1 MILFHRAVEFCIDPG
16 GANQL
21 GFQLIMGV
29 PSNRGGA
36 GTWAIAR
43 IAASLAAGLWAT
55 PILAQQ
61 QSAAPPG
68 PAGSP
73 PPAAA
78 AQAQPAGNTVPQS
91 VVALPASGKKD
102 EPELPSFCEVRVS
115 EFMTVDLIVQNDDIR
130 NVLQKLAVQ
139 SRRNIVPSQAV
150 RQKVTATIY
159 GVPFYDGLDA
169 LLSANGMGYV
179 ERGEFI
185 YVYTAP
191 ELAILKAD
199 DKRRVVKVI
208 ALDYLRSDDA
218 ISFARSLLS
227 AEGKIEATRD
237 ASGAAAGSSDRT
249 TAQSAESIYTPGQN
263 EYATMNALVVHD
275 FPENVAEV
283 EDLVKTL
290 DTKPSQVLIE
300 ATIIQTT
307 LTEANA
313 FGVDF
318 AVLSDVQFTDFFNF
332 PRAFNPQGFRSQDRA
347 PTEDEFT
354 PSTDNRN
361 FAASTPGNTG
371 QGPATFR
378 GGFIKNDV
386 GVFIRALDEVSDVS
400 LLSNPKVL
408 TLNRQRARVLV
419 GTRVGY
425 LETTVVE
432 NQVLQSVKFIDTGI
446 ELDMRPFI
454 LQNQMI
460 RLELAPKVSQVTF
473 RTLTGVG
480 GQSQQIPDEQI
491 QTVNTDVHVPG
502 GYTAVLGGL
511 FREDVSNSRSQVPI
525 LGDIP
530 ILGVPFR
537 GQDDSTNRTEI
548 IFLIKPTILQ
558 DRILVE
564 QGQRGA
570 EWGEAVRVGS
580 RNGLL
585 PWSRERQSARL
596 NVEAERLAASGKVD
610 AALWSVRRSL
620 ELNPTQPDAIRIRE
634 SLLSRPEV
642 WPKRSIMER
651 IVEAES
657 SGGAVMPLPGGD
669 APQQDNT
676 PPPPPPEAE
685 PPAAPEPTPGE

>member
-1 MILFHRAVEFCIDPG
+1 
-16 GANQL
+16 
-21 GFQLIMGV
+21 MGV
-29 PSNRGGA
+29 RSNRGGA
-36 GTWAIAR
+36 GCWGLAR
-43 IAASLAAGLWAT
+43 IAASLGAGLWVIPA
-55 PILAQQ
+55 LAQGQ
-61 QSAAPPG
+61 PAASAPP
-68 PAGSP
+68 ATSSA
-73 PPAAA
+73 PAAA
-78 AQAQPAGNTVPQS
+78 TPAQPAGNITPQN
-91 VVALPASGKKD
+91 VASAPSGGKKD

-169 LLSANGMGYV
+169 LLSANGMGYI

-185 YVYTAP
+185 YVYTGP

-199 DKRRVVKVI
+199 EKRRVVKVI
-208 ALDYLRSDDA
+208 SLDYLRADDA

-237 ASGAAAGSSDRT
+237 TGGAGATSADKATSQSDG
-249 TAQSAESIYTPGQN
+249 SIYTPGQN
-263 EYATMNALVVHD
+263 EFATLNALVVHD
-275 FPENVAEV
+275 FPENAAEV
-283 EDLVKTL
+283 EDLLHTL

-332 PRAFNPQGFRSQDRA
+332 PRAFNPQGFRSQDRT
-347 PTEDEFT
+347 PSEDEFT
-354 PSTDNRN
+354 PDRDNRN
-361 FAASTPGNTG
+361 FATSTAGNTG

-378 GGFIKNDV
+378 GGFIKNDI

-480 GQSQQIPDEQI
+480 GQNQQIPDEHI

-511 FREDVSNSRSQVPI
+511 FREDVTNKRSQVPI

-530 ILGVPFR
+530 LIGVPFR

-596 NVEAERLAASGKVD
+596 NVEAERLAADGKID

-651 IVEAES
+651 LIEAEAA
-657 SGGAVMPLPGGD
+657 GGAVMPLPGEP
-669 APQQDNT
+669 APMQEQ
-676 PPPPPPEAE
+676 PAPVPVE
-685 PPAAPEPTPGE
+685 PAPAPDPAPEP

>member
-1 MILFHRAVEFCIDPG
+1 MT
-16 GANQL
+16 
-21 GFQLIMGV
+21 M
-29 PSNRGGA
+29 
-36 GTWAIAR
+36 
-43 IAASLAAGLWAT
+43 AASLFLLAGTSLGQSGAT
-55 PILAQQ
+55 
-61 QSAAPPG
+61 STPPTS
-68 PAGSP
+68 PVSPGSNAT
-73 PPAAA
+73 PPAAT
-78 AQAQPAGNTVPQS
+78 GNANPQS
-91 VVALPASGKKD
+91 VAASPGGGPKKD
-102 EPELPSFCEVRVS
+102 EPELPSFSEVRVS

-191 ELAILKAD
+191 ELALLKAD
-199 DKRRVVKVI
+199 ERRRVVKVI
-208 ALDYLRSDDA
+208 PLDYLRADDA

-237 ASGAAAGSSDRT
+237 TGGAAGGGQDQIR
-249 TAQSAESIYTPGQN
+249 AQGEQSIYTPGQD
-263 EYATMNALVVHD
+263 EYATMSALVVHD

-283 EDLVKTL
+283 EDLVRTL

-332 PRAFNPQGFRSQDRA
+332 PRAFNPQGFRSQDRT

-354 PSTDNRN
+354 PNRDNRS
-361 FAASTPGNTG
+361 FGASTPGNTG

-378 GGFIKNDV
+378 GGFINNDV

-432 NQVLQSVKFIDTGI
+432 NQVLQSVEFIDTGI

-454 LQNQMI
+454 LQNDMI
-460 RLELAPKVSQVTF
+460 RLELAPKVSQVNF

-491 QTVNTDVHVPG
+491 QTVNTDVHVPA

-511 FREDVSNSRSQVPI
+511 FREDVTNNRSQVPI

-530 ILGVPFR
+530 LIGIPFR

-558 DRILVE
+558 DKIVIE
-564 QGQRGA
+564 QGRRGA

-596 NVEAERLAASGKVD
+596 NVEAERQAASGKID
-610 AALWSVRRSL
+610 AALWSIRRSL

-634 SLLSRPEV
+634 SLLARPEV
-642 WPKRSIMER
+642 WPKRSIMDR
-651 IVEAES
+651 IVEAEAT
-657 SGGAVMPLPGGD
+657 GGALVPLPGEP
-669 APQQDNT
+669 APLQQ
-676 PPPPPPEAE
+676 PEPQPAAE
-685 PPAAPEPTPGE
+685 PAAPEASLQQAPAEQSPRP